1 LIVGSSTGDFDAQP
15 HTRGRGRAGEDAACR
30 FLEASGYRILER
42 NVTTDAGE
50 IDVVALDGD
59 TLCFVE
65 VKARADDEHGSAV
78 AFVGPRKQRRLARCA
93 ALFLAA
99 RGPRNHAV
107 RFDVLGLERDGT
119 GWRYELIRAAFESH
133 ASFSV

>member
-1 LIVGSSTGDFDAQP
+1 MGSSPRDFDAQP

-30 FLEASGYRILER
+30 FLAASGYAILER

-65 VKARADDEHGSAV
+65 VKARADDEHGPAV

-93 ALFLAA
+93 ALYLAS
-99 RGPRNHAV
+99 RGPRSRAV
-107 RFDVLGLERDGT
+107 RFDVIGLERDT
-119 GWRYELIRAAFESH
+119 EGWRYELIRGAFESQ